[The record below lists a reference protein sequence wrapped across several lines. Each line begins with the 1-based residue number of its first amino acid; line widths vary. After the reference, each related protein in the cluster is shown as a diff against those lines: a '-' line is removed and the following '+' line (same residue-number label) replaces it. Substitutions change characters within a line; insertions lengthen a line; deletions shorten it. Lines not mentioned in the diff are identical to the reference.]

1 MREQTTNILII
12 EDDAL
17 TMQINRKML
26 SPYGKIFCAR
36 NDIEAT
42 EYLSSGNIDLA
53 FFDLNLN
60 GELTGINL
68 LNLARINKIY
78 SIVLSGESATAT
90 LEEAYRNGAK
100 DYLAKPFS
108 QEKLT
113 AVMTRFFN
121 NQKHLE
127 FETLINKSFI
137 TKSQSLSEELYKIK
151 NLSISDKPVLIQGE
165 TGTGKRVIAH
175 LIKQVLKAD
184 NFLELNCAQFSDE
197 IFSSELF
204 GHKKGSFTGADSDKV
219 GILEKANNGVVF
231 LDEIHG
237 LSIKSQKAL
246 LKAIEEKE
254 FYPVGSTNKVKSN
267 FRVICASCDDIR
279 DMIDLGTFRQ
289 DLFARINTF
298 SINIPALKDR
308 KEDINLLFEHF
319 ISKQLIQVV
328 ISADAKKVLESYSWP
343 ENTREIQDLV
353 ENWVVHGKRLI
364 TPDELPS
371 HIRNNIT
378 KSSKLVTDEHLD
390 LVEEHGLKEYLTLY
404 KKEIIEQMTKRYDGK
419 VAKASKP
426 LGVAHSNLSNF
437 LKNHKHKSLYQRR
450 ES

>member
-1 MREQTTNILII
+1 MREKSINILII

-17 TMQINRKML
+17 TMQITRKML
-26 SPYGKIFCAR
+26 SPYGKIYCAR
-36 NDIEAT
+36 TDIEANKI
-42 EYLSSGNIDLA
+42 LNSGNIDLA

-78 SIVLSGESATAT
+78 SIVLSGESSPDT
-90 LEEAYRNGAK
+90 LERAYKNGAM

-121 NQKHLE
+121 NQKHIE
-127 FETLINKSFI
+127 FEALINSSFI
-137 TKSQSLSEELYKIK
+137 TKSPSLTEELYKIK

-175 LIKQVLKAD
+175 LIKKIFKTN
-184 NFLELNCAQFSDE
+184 NFLEINCAQFSDE

-204 GHKKGSFTGADSDKV
+204 GHKKGSFTGADSDKI
-219 GILEKANNGVVF
+219 GILEKAHDGIVF

-254 FYPVGSTNKVKSN
+254 FYPVGSTKLVKSN

-279 DMIDLGTFRQ
+279 GMIDQGTFRQ

-298 SINIPALKDR
+298 SINIPPLRDR
-308 KEDINLLFEHF
+308 REDVPLLFEHF
-319 ISKQLIQVV
+319 IAQQLIQVV
-328 ISADAKKVLESYSWP
+328 ISKEAKTILESYSWP
-343 ENTREIQDLV
+343 ENTREIKDLV
-353 ENWVVHGKRLI
+353 ENWIVHGKRLI
-364 TPDELPS
+364 ASEDLPV

-378 KSSKLVTDEHLD
+378 KTSKIVSDEHLD
-390 LVEEHGLKEYLTLY
+390 LVEEHGLKQFLLLY
-404 KKEIIEQMTKRYDGK
+404 KKEIIEQMTKRYGGRITN
-419 VAKASKP
+419 ASKP
-426 LGVAHSNLSNF
+426 LDVATSNLSNF
-437 LKNHKHKSLYQRR
+437 LKTHKDCSLIQRG
-450 ES
+450 SK